1 MGCSGPREK
10 LEDQMMIMKL
20 ERMEVQMEREKQL
33 KKLSEIDGRKIQK
46 NNIPDYIDPAF
57 AREKKIYEEDNNN
70 AKVTGGKNNKNK
82 KERDKKEKDKKNEK
96 KKRKA

>member
-57 AREKKIYEEDNNN
+57 ARERKLYEDDNNN
-70 AKVTGGKNNKNK
+70 AKVTGGKNK
-82 KERDKKEKDKKNEK
+82 KEKNKKEKDKKNGKRK
-96 KKRKA
+96 KKD

>member
-46 NNIPDYIDPAF
+46 KNIPDYIDPAF

-96 KKRKA
+96 KKKKA

>member
-57 AREKKIYEEDNNN
+57 ARERKLYEDDNNN
-70 AKVTGGKNNKNK
+70 AKVTGGKNK
-82 KERDKKEKDKKNEK
+82 KEKNKKEKDKKN
-96 KKRKA
+96 

>member
-57 AREKKIYEEDNNN
+57 AREKKLYEDDNNN
-70 AKVTGGKNNKNK
+70 SKVTGGKNK
-82 KERDKKEKDKKNEK
+82 KEKNKKEKDKKNGK
-96 KKRKA
+96 KKKKD

>member
-57 AREKKIYEEDNNN
+57 AREKKLYEDDNNN
-70 AKVTGGKNNKNK
+70 SKVTGGKNK
-82 KERDKKEKDKKNEK
+82 KEKSKKEKDKKNGK
-96 KKRKA
+96 KKKKD